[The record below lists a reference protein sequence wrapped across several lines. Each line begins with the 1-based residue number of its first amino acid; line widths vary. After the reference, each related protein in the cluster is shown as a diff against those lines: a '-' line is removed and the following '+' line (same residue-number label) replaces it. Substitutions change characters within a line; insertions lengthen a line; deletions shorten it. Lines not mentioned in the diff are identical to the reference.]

1 MYVLYIVVCPF
12 VLFLLAIVLSVLL
25 RFTDSD
31 YPLWYPQTV
40 LTTWKWEIYN
50 EKIDMKTF
58 MSNCGQ
64 YYFPGFH
71 NSHLHLDG
79 QIVLTLPNTGWHA
92 WRESHML
99 KTAFADTCIQIIL
112 AATKGKIIPSLHQY
126 SILSPFILLVPSFFY
141 HFYISL
147 NLFLV

>member
-1 MYVLYIVVCPF
+1 
-12 VLFLLAIVLSVLL
+12 
-25 RFTDSD
+25 
-31 YPLWYPQTV
+31 
-40 LTTWKWEIYN
+40 
-50 EKIDMKTF
+50 MKTF

-71 NSHLHLDG
+71 NFHLHLDG
-79 QIVLTLPNTGWHA
+79 QIVNVDHQLIGCVLVMIYWAHSVSVGDGLGMSSRWERGGSCFTMESLTLLNIEWHV

-99 KTAFADTCIQIIL
+99 KTASADTCIQIIL

-126 SILSPFILLVPSFFY
+126 SILSPYILFVPSFLY
-141 HFYISL
+141 HLYISL